1 MKKARLLA
9 VDDEE
14 VIGYLFQRIG
24 ASMGLHVDWVTS
36 GEKALKMMQ
45 DEEYDVILS
54 DYRLPEMNGE
64 LFYKEINERDPQ
76 MLNRLIFITGDSL
89 NSRTINFFKKRSIPY
104 LTKPFDLDLLQ
115 ELILKLTKYQPA

>member
-1 MKKARLLA
+1 MKKARILA

-24 ASMGLHVDWVTS
+24 MNLGLHVDWVTS
-36 GEKALKMMQ
+36 GEKALRMMQ

-54 DYRLPEMNGE
+54 DFRLPEMNGE
-64 LFYKEINERDPQ
+64 SFYQEIHNRDPH
-76 MLNRLIFITGDSL
+76 MISRLIFVTGDSL
-89 NSRTINFFKKRSIPY
+89 NSRTLSFFKKQHIPY

-115 ELILKLTKYQPA
+115 DLIVKLTQYQPA

>member
-1 MKKARLLA
+1 LKKARVLA

-24 ASMGLHVDWVTS
+24 ANMGVHVDWVTS
-36 GEKALKMMQ
+36 GEKALQMMQ
-45 DEEYDVILS
+45 GKQYDVILS

-64 LFYKEINERDPQ
+64 SFYQEINNRDPH
-76 MLNRLIFITGDSL
+76 MLKKLIFITGDSL
-89 NSRTINFFKKRSIPY
+89 NSRTINFFKKRQIPY

-115 ELILKLTKYQPA
+115 ELIVKLTQCKNA